1 MAAEPQT
8 GEVRSIMKKL
18 HLNSTVVKILC
29 TVILGIIFV
38 SFAVSAF
45 VIHLSENIFIDTYG
59 KSQERVFQQVEK
71 EFNDFHETLMK
82 VASSIDSSWAF
93 RLYFDDKQMDK
104 KTEFQTVYQMQRDL
118 KQALS
123 SDLSDVSVMVIGIT
137 GKSYINQQEN
147 ITTPVNEIL
156 ENDLS
161 KRSLDNPKTIQYQ
174 YFDEG
179 FTSTSKDG
187 QALIGAKALTY
198 LESSRPYAIVYFTMR
213 ERDVKDYYDYFTGDT
228 TDFYLVDDKHRVV
241 SSNRNESIGSVL
253 DKEWVTDQ
261 DEQYLRRNFKENN
274 KVYTILKTRMPYF
287 GFSIYGIIDNAKA
300 LDNQYNIPQMAL
312 ICLGIACVVLIFIT
326 IITRQ
331 ITRPLS
337 IMAGKMSEI
346 RKGDFGQY
354 MEIKGT
360 EEIRELA
367 TTYNFMLDDL
377 KRYIDELMRT
387 QEEKRRSEIKALQ
400 MQINPHYI
408 YNTLASIKW
417 LIWQGDAGKSSQTI
431 DAFIKLLR
439 NTISDTSECI
449 TIEQEI
455 ENLKNYVLI
464 NQTRYGEQVQVD
476 YYVSDE
482 CMNCM
487 IPKMLLQ
494 PFIENAFFHAFP
506 SGRKGNIK
514 VCIRNMERD
523 MNIEI
528 VDDGIGMKKSRVLSL
543 SSGHDKS
550 EHFSG
555 IGINNVDDRLKLLY
569 GADYGLNI
577 LSEEKEGTT
586 VIIRLPIQNNE
597 INDQTHSNT
606 KRKLFIE

>member
-1 MAAEPQT
+1 
-8 GEVRSIMKKL
+8 MKKL

-29 TVILGIIFV
+29 TVILGIVFV

-59 KSQERVFQQVEK
+59 KSQEWVFQQVEK
-71 EFNDFHETLMK
+71 ELNDCHEKFMK
-82 VASSIDSSWAF
+82 VAASIDSSWAF
-93 RLYFDDKQMDK
+93 RRYFDDKEMDK
-104 KTEFQTVYQMQRDL
+104 KSEFQTVYQMQRDL
-118 KQALS
+118 KQALG
-123 SDLSDVSVMVIGIT
+123 SDLSDASVMIIGIT
-137 GKSYINQQEN
+137 GKSYLNQQEN
-147 ITTPVNEIL
+147 LTTPVSEIMDNE
-156 ENDLS
+156 LS
-161 KRSLDNPKTIQYQ
+161 KRALENPKTIQYQ
-174 YFDEG
+174 YFDRG
-179 FTSTSKDG
+179 LTSTSKGG

-198 LESSRPYAIVYFTMR
+198 LESSTPYAIVYFTMR
-213 ERDVKDYYDYFTGDT
+213 ERDIKDYYDYFTGDT
-228 TDFYLVDDKHRVV
+228 TDFYLTDRDHRVV
-241 SSNRNESIGSVL
+241 SSNRSESIGNIL
-253 DKEWVTDQ
+253 EEGWVTDR
-261 DEQYLRRNFKENN
+261 DDQYLRSNFKDN
-274 KVYTILKTRMPYF
+274 KRVYTILKTRLPYF
-287 GFSIYGIIDNAKA
+287 GYSIYGVIDNAKA
-300 LDNQYNIPQMAL
+300 LDNQYNIGQMAL
-312 ICLGIACVVLIFIT
+312 ICLGIACVVLIFII

-354 MEIKGT
+354 MEVKGT

-455 ENLKNYVLI
+455 ENLRNYVLI
-464 NQTRYGEQVQVD
+464 NQTRYGDQVQVTYD
-476 YYVSDE
+476 VTEE

-506 SGRKGNIK
+506 SGRNGNIR
-514 VCIRNMERD
+514 VCIRRVEKD
-523 MNIEI
+523 LNIEI
-528 VDDGIGMKKSRVLSL
+528 TDDGVGMKKSRVLSL

-577 LSEEKEGTT
+577 LSQEKEGTT
-586 VIIRLPIQNNE
+586 VIIKLPVQ
-597 INDQTHSNT
+597 NDQAAV
-606 KRKLFIE
+606 

>member
-1 MAAEPQT
+1 
-8 GEVRSIMKKL
+8 MKKL
-18 HLNSTVVKILC
+18 RLNSTVVKILC
-29 TVILGIIFV
+29 TVILGIVFV

-59 KSQERVFQQVEK
+59 KSQERVFCQVEK
-71 EFNDFHETLMK
+71 ELNDCHEKFMK
-82 VASSIDSSWAF
+82 VAASIDSSWAF
-93 RLYFDDKQMDK
+93 RRYFDDKEMDK
-104 KTEFQTVYQMQRDL
+104 KSEFQTVYQMQRDL
-118 KQALS
+118 KQALG
-123 SDLSDVSVMVIGIT
+123 SDLSDASVMIIGTT

-147 ITTPVNEIL
+147 ITTPINEIMDN
-156 ENDLS
+156 ELS
-161 KRSLDNPKTIQYQ
+161 KRALENPKTIQYQ
-174 YFDEG
+174 YFDKG
-179 FTSTSKDG
+179 PTSTSKGG

-198 LESSRPYAIVYFTMR
+198 LESSMPYAIVYFTMR
-213 ERDVKDYYDYFTGDT
+213 ERDIKDYYDYFTGDT
-228 TDFYLVDDKHRVV
+228 TDFYLTDRDHRVV
-241 SSNRNESIGSVL
+241 SSNRSEAIGNIL
-253 DKEWVTDQ
+253 DKGWVTDQ
-261 DEQYLRRNFKENN
+261 NDQYLRSNFKDNK
-274 KVYTILKTRMPYF
+274 KVYTILKTGLPYF
-287 GFSIYGIIDNAKA
+287 GYSIYGVIDNAKA
-300 LDNQYNIPQMAL
+300 LDNQYNIGQMAL
-312 ICLGIACVVLIFIT
+312 ICLGIAFVVLIFIT

-354 MEIKGT
+354 MEVKGT

-417 LIWQGDAGKSSQTI
+417 LIWQGEAGKSSQTI

-455 ENLKNYVLI
+455 ENLRNYVLI
-464 NQTRYGEQVQVD
+464 NQTRYGEQVQVAYD
-476 YYVSDE
+476 VMDE

-506 SGRKGNIK
+506 SGRNGNIR
-514 VCIRNMERD
+514 VCIRRVETD
-523 MNIEI
+523 LNIEI
-528 VDDGIGMKKSRVLSL
+528 ADDGVGMKKSRILSL

-569 GADYGLNI
+569 GVDYGLNI
-577 LSEEKEGTT
+577 LSQEKEGTT
-586 VIIRLPIQNNE
+586 VIIKLPVQNDYRTTLLN
-597 INDQTHSNT
+597 
-606 KRKLFIE
+606 

>member
-1 MAAEPQT
+1 
-8 GEVRSIMKKL
+8 MKKL

-29 TVILGIIFV
+29 TVILGIVFV

-59 KSQERVFQQVEK
+59 KSQERVFRQVEK
-71 EFNDFHETLMK
+71 ELNDCHEKFMK
-82 VASSIDSSWAF
+82 VSASIDSSWAF
-93 RLYFDDKQMDK
+93 RRYFDDQEMDK
-104 KTEFQTVYQMQRDL
+104 KSEFQTVYQMQRDL
-118 KQALS
+118 KQALG
-123 SDLSDVSVMVIGIT
+123 SDLSDASVMIIGIT

-147 ITTPVNEIL
+147 ITTPVSEIMDNE
-156 ENDLS
+156 LS
-161 KRSLDNPKTIQYQ
+161 KRALENPKTLQYQ
-174 YFDEG
+174 YFDNG
-179 FTSTSKDG
+179 LTSTSIGG

-198 LESSRPYAIVYFTMR
+198 LESSKPYAIVYFTMR
-213 ERDVKDYYDYFTGDT
+213 ERDIKDYYDYFTGDT
-228 TDFYLVDDKHRVV
+228 TDFYLTDSVHRVV
-241 SSNRNESIGSVL
+241 SSNRSESIGNIL
-253 DKEWVTDQ
+253 DKEWVTDK
-261 DEQYLRRNFKENN
+261 DEQYLRSNFKDNK
-274 KVYTILKTRMPYF
+274 KVYTILKSRLPYF
-287 GFSIYGIIDNAKA
+287 GYSIYGVIDNAKA
-300 LDNQYNIPQMAL
+300 LDNQYNIGQMAL

-326 IITRQ
+326 TITRQ

-354 MEIKGT
+354 MEVKGT

-377 KRYIDELMRT
+377 KRYIEELMRT

-408 YNTLASIKW
+408 YNTLTSIKW

-455 ENLKNYVLI
+455 ENLRNYVLI
-464 NQTRYGEQVQVD
+464 NQTRYGDQVQVAYD
-476 YYVSDE
+476 VTEE
-482 CMNCM
+482 CMDCM

-506 SGRKGNIK
+506 SGRNGNIT
-514 VCIRNMERD
+514 VCIRKVESD
-523 MNIEI
+523 LNIEI
-528 VDDGIGMKKSRVLSL
+528 ADDGVGMKKSRVLSL

-577 LSEEKEGTT
+577 LSQEKEGTT
-586 VIIRLPIQNNE
+586 VIIKLPVK
-597 INDQTHSNT
+597 NDPAAV
-606 KRKLFIE
+606 

>member
-1 MAAEPQT
+1 
-8 GEVRSIMKKL
+8 MKKL
-18 HLNSTVVKILC
+18 RLNSTVVKILC
-29 TVILGIIFV
+29 TVILGIVFV

-59 KSQERVFQQVEK
+59 KSQERVFCQVEK
-71 EFNDFHETLMK
+71 ELNDCHEKFMK
-82 VASSIDSSWAF
+82 VAASIDSSWAF
-93 RLYFDDKQMDK
+93 RRYFDDKELDK
-104 KTEFQTVYQMQRDL
+104 KSEFQTVYQMQRDL
-118 KQALS
+118 KQALG
-123 SDLSDVSVMVIGIT
+123 SDLSDASVMIIGTT

-147 ITTPVNEIL
+147 ITTPINEIMDN
-156 ENDLS
+156 ELS
-161 KRSLDNPKTIQYQ
+161 KRALENPKTIQYQ
-174 YFDEG
+174 YFDKG
-179 FTSTSKDG
+179 PTSTSKGG

-198 LESSRPYAIVYFTMR
+198 LESSMPYAIVYFTMR
-213 ERDVKDYYDYFTGDT
+213 ERDIKDYYDYFTGDT
-228 TDFYLVDDKHRVV
+228 TDFYLTDREHRVV
-241 SSNRNESIGSVL
+241 SSNRSEAIGNIL
-253 DKEWVTDQ
+253 DKGWVTDQ
-261 DEQYLRRNFKENN
+261 NDQYLRSNFKDNK
-274 KVYTILKTRMPYF
+274 KVYTILKTGLPYF
-287 GFSIYGIIDNAKA
+287 GYSIYGVIDNAKA
-300 LDNQYNIPQMAL
+300 LDNQYNIGQMAL
-312 ICLGIACVVLIFIT
+312 ICLGIAFVVLIFIT

-354 MEIKGT
+354 MEVKGT

-417 LIWQGDAGKSSQTI
+417 LIWQGEAGKSSQTI

-455 ENLKNYVLI
+455 ENLRNYVLI
-464 NQTRYGEQVQVD
+464 NQTRYGEQVQVAYD
-476 YYVSDE
+476 VMDE

-506 SGRKGNIK
+506 SGRNGNIR
-514 VCIRNMERD
+514 VCIRRVETD
-523 MNIEI
+523 LNIEI
-528 VDDGIGMKKSRVLSL
+528 ADDGVGMKKSRILSL

-569 GADYGLNI
+569 GVDYGLNI
-577 LSEEKEGTT
+577 LSQEKEGTT
-586 VIIRLPIQNNE
+586 VIIKLPVQN
-597 INDQTHSNT
+597 DYRNT
-606 KRKLFIE
+606 QLGG

>member
-1 MAAEPQT
+1 
-8 GEVRSIMKKL
+8 MKKL

-29 TVILGIIFV
+29 TVILGIVFV

-71 EFNDFHETLMK
+71 ELNDCHEKFMK
-82 VASSIDSSWAF
+82 VAASIDSSWAF
-93 RLYFDDKQMDK
+93 RRYFDDKEMDK
-104 KTEFQTVYQMQRDL
+104 KSEFQTVYQMQRDL
-118 KQALS
+118 KQALG
-123 SDLSDVSVMVIGIT
+123 SDLSDASVMIIGIT
-137 GKSYINQQEN
+137 GKSYLNQQEN
-147 ITTPVNEIL
+147 LTTPVSEIMDNE
-156 ENDLS
+156 LS
-161 KRSLDNPKTIQYQ
+161 KRALENPKTIQYQ
-174 YFDEG
+174 YFDRG
-179 FTSTSKDG
+179 LTSTSKGG

-198 LESSRPYAIVYFTMR
+198 LESSTPYAIVYFTMR
-213 ERDVKDYYDYFTGDT
+213 ERDIKDYYDYFTGDT
-228 TDFYLVDDKHRVV
+228 TDFYLTDRDHRVV
-241 SSNRNESIGSVL
+241 SSNRSESIGNIL
-253 DKEWVTDQ
+253 EEGWVTDR
-261 DEQYLRRNFKENN
+261 DDQYLRSNFKDN
-274 KVYTILKTRMPYF
+274 KRVYTILKTRLPYF
-287 GFSIYGIIDNAKA
+287 GYSIYGVIDNAKA
-300 LDNQYNIPQMAL
+300 LDNQYNIGQMAL
-312 ICLGIACVVLIFIT
+312 ICLGIACVVLIFII

-354 MEIKGT
+354 MEVKGT

-455 ENLKNYVLI
+455 ENLRNYVLI
-464 NQTRYGEQVQVD
+464 NQTRYGDQVQVTYD
-476 YYVSDE
+476 VTEE

-506 SGRKGNIK
+506 SGRNGNIR
-514 VCIRNMERD
+514 VCIRRVEKD
-523 MNIEI
+523 LNIEI
-528 VDDGIGMKKSRVLSL
+528 TDDGVGMKKSRVLSL

-577 LSEEKEGTT
+577 LSQEKEGTT
-586 VIIRLPIQNNE
+586 VIIKLPVQ
-597 INDQTHSNT
+597 NDQAAV
-606 KRKLFIE
+606 

>member
-1 MAAEPQT
+1 
-8 GEVRSIMKKL
+8 MKKL
-18 HLNSTVVKILC
+18 RLNSTVVKILC
-29 TVILGIIFV
+29 TVILGIVFV

-59 KSQERVFQQVEK
+59 KSQERVFCQVEK
-71 EFNDFHETLMK
+71 ELNDCHERFMK
-82 VASSIDSSWAF
+82 VAASIDSSWAF
-93 RLYFDDKQMDK
+93 RRYFDDKEMDK
-104 KTEFQTVYQMQRDL
+104 KSEFQTVYQMQRDL
-118 KQALS
+118 KQALG
-123 SDLSDVSVMVIGIT
+123 SDLSDASVMIIGTT

-147 ITTPVNEIL
+147 ITTPINEIMDN
-156 ENDLS
+156 ELS
-161 KRSLDNPKTIQYQ
+161 KRALENPKTIQYQ
-174 YFDEG
+174 YFDKG
-179 FTSTSKDG
+179 PTSTSKGG

-198 LESSRPYAIVYFTMR
+198 LESSMPYAIVYFTMR
-213 ERDVKDYYDYFTGDT
+213 ERDIKDYYDYFTGDT
-228 TDFYLVDDKHRVV
+228 TDFYLTDRDHRVV
-241 SSNRNESIGSVL
+241 SSNRSEAIGNIL
-253 DKEWVTDQ
+253 DKGWVTDQ
-261 DEQYLRRNFKENN
+261 NDQYLRSNFKDNK
-274 KVYTILKTRMPYF
+274 KVYTILKTGLPYF
-287 GFSIYGIIDNAKA
+287 GYSIYGVIDNAKA
-300 LDNQYNIPQMAL
+300 LDNQYNIGQMAL
-312 ICLGIACVVLIFIT
+312 ICLGIAFVVLIFIT

-354 MEIKGT
+354 MEVKGT

-417 LIWQGDAGKSSQTI
+417 LIWQGEAGKSSQTI

-455 ENLKNYVLI
+455 ENLRNYVLI
-464 NQTRYGEQVQVD
+464 NQTRYGEQVQVAYD
-476 YYVSDE
+476 VMDE
-482 CMNCM
+482 CRNCM

-506 SGRKGNIK
+506 SGRNGNIR
-514 VCIRNMERD
+514 VCIRRVETD
-523 MNIEI
+523 LNIEI
-528 VDDGIGMKKSRVLSL
+528 ADDGVGMKKSRILSL

-569 GADYGLNI
+569 GVDYGLNI
-577 LSEEKEGTT
+577 LSQEKEGTT
-586 VIIRLPIQNNE
+586 VIIKLPVQN
-597 INDQTHSNT
+597 DYRNT
-606 KRKLFIE
+606 

>member
-1 MAAEPQT
+1 
-8 GEVRSIMKKL
+8 MKKL
-18 HLNSTVVKILC
+18 RLNSTVVKILC
-29 TVILGIIFV
+29 TVILGIVFV

-59 KSQERVFQQVEK
+59 KSQERVFCQVEK
-71 EFNDFHETLMK
+71 ELNDCHEKFMK
-82 VASSIDSSWAF
+82 VAASIDSSWAF
-93 RLYFDDKQMDK
+93 RRYFDDKEMDK
-104 KTEFQTVYQMQRDL
+104 KSEFQTVYQMQRDL
-118 KQALS
+118 KQALG
-123 SDLSDVSVMVIGIT
+123 SDLSDASVMIIGTT

-147 ITTPVNEIL
+147 ITTPINEIMDN
-156 ENDLS
+156 ELS
-161 KRSLDNPKTIQYQ
+161 KRALENPKTIQYQ
-174 YFDEG
+174 YFDKG
-179 FTSTSKDG
+179 PTSTSKGG

-198 LESSRPYAIVYFTMR
+198 LESSMPYAIVYFTMR
-213 ERDVKDYYDYFTGDT
+213 ERDIKDYYDYFTGDT
-228 TDFYLVDDKHRVV
+228 TDFYLTDREHRVV
-241 SSNRNESIGSVL
+241 SSNRSEAIGNIL
-253 DKEWVTDQ
+253 DKGWVTDQ
-261 DEQYLRRNFKENN
+261 NDQYLRSNFKDNK
-274 KVYTILKTRMPYF
+274 KVYTILKTGLPYF
-287 GFSIYGIIDNAKA
+287 GYSIYGVIDNAKA
-300 LDNQYNIPQMAL
+300 LDNQYNIGQMAL
-312 ICLGIACVVLIFIT
+312 ICLGIAFVVLIFIT

-354 MEIKGT
+354 MEVKGT

-417 LIWQGDAGKSSQTI
+417 LIWQGEAGKSSQTI

-455 ENLKNYVLI
+455 ENLRNYVLI
-464 NQTRYGEQVQVD
+464 NQTRYGEQVQVAYD
-476 YYVSDE
+476 VMDE

-506 SGRKGNIK
+506 SGRNGNIR
-514 VCIRNMERD
+514 VCIRRVETD
-523 MNIEI
+523 LNIEI
-528 VDDGIGMKKSRVLSL
+528 ADDGVGMKKSRILSL

-569 GADYGLNI
+569 GVDYGLNI
-577 LSEEKEGTT
+577 LSQEKEGTT
-586 VIIRLPIQNNE
+586 VIIKLPVQN
-597 INDQTHSNT
+597 DYRTT
-606 KRKLFIE
+606 

>member
-1 MAAEPQT
+1 
-8 GEVRSIMKKL
+8 MKKL
-18 HLNSTVVKILC
+18 RLNSTVVKILC
-29 TVILGIIFV
+29 TVILGIVFV

-59 KSQERVFQQVEK
+59 KSQERVFCQVEK
-71 EFNDFHETLMK
+71 ELNDCHEKFMK
-82 VASSIDSSWAF
+82 VAASIDSSWAF
-93 RLYFDDKQMDK
+93 RRYFDDKEMDK
-104 KTEFQTVYQMQRDL
+104 KSEFQTVYQMQRDL
-118 KQALS
+118 KQALG
-123 SDLSDVSVMVIGIT
+123 SDLSDASVMIIGTT

-147 ITTPVNEIL
+147 ITTPINEIMDN
-156 ENDLS
+156 ELS
-161 KRSLDNPKTIQYQ
+161 KRALENPKTIQYQ
-174 YFDEG
+174 YFDKG
-179 FTSTSKDG
+179 PTSTSKGG

-198 LESSRPYAIVYFTMR
+198 LESSMPYAIVYFTMR
-213 ERDVKDYYDYFTGDT
+213 ERDIKDYYDYFTGDT
-228 TDFYLVDDKHRVV
+228 TDFYLTDRDHRVV
-241 SSNRNESIGSVL
+241 SSNRSEAIGNIL
-253 DKEWVTDQ
+253 DKGWVTDQ
-261 DEQYLRRNFKENN
+261 NDQYLRSNFKDNK
-274 KVYTILKTRMPYF
+274 KVYTILKTGLPYF
-287 GFSIYGIIDNAKA
+287 GYSIYGVIDNAKA
-300 LDNQYNIPQMAL
+300 LDNQYNIGQMAL
-312 ICLGIACVVLIFIT
+312 ICLGIAFVVLIFIT

-354 MEIKGT
+354 MEVKGT

-417 LIWQGDAGKSSQTI
+417 LIWQGEAGKSSQTI

-455 ENLKNYVLI
+455 ENLRNYVLI
-464 NQTRYGEQVQVD
+464 NQTRYGEQVQVAYD
-476 YYVSDE
+476 VMDE

-506 SGRKGNIK
+506 SGRNGNIR
-514 VCIRNMERD
+514 VCIRRVETD
-523 MNIEI
+523 LNIEI
-528 VDDGIGMKKSRVLSL
+528 ADDGVGMKKSRILSL

-569 GADYGLNI
+569 GVDYGLNI
-577 LSEEKEGTT
+577 LSQEKEGTT
-586 VIIRLPIQNNE
+586 VIIKLPVQN
-597 INDQTHSNT
+597 DYRTT
-606 KRKLFIE
+606 

>member
-1 MAAEPQT
+1 
-8 GEVRSIMKKL
+8 MKKL

-29 TVILGIIFV
+29 TVILGIVFV

-59 KSQERVFQQVEK
+59 KSQERVFRQVEK
-71 EFNDFHETLMK
+71 ELNDCHEKFMK
-82 VASSIDSSWAF
+82 VAASIDSSWAF
-93 RLYFDDKQMDK
+93 RRYFDDKEMDK
-104 KTEFQTVYQMQRDL
+104 KSEFQTVYQMQRDL
-118 KQALS
+118 KQALG
-123 SDLSDVSVMVIGIT
+123 SDLSDASVMIIGIT
-137 GKSYINQQEN
+137 GKSYLNQQEN
-147 ITTPVNEIL
+147 LTTPVSEIMDNELSERAL
-156 ENDLS
+156 E
-161 KRSLDNPKTIQYQ
+161 NPKTIQYQ
-174 YFDEG
+174 YFERG
-179 FTSTSKDG
+179 LTSTSKGG

-198 LESSRPYAIVYFTMR
+198 LESSTPYAIVYFTMR
-213 ERDVKDYYDYFTGDT
+213 ERDIKDYYDYFTGDT
-228 TDFYLVDDKHRVV
+228 TDFYLTDRDHRVV
-241 SSNRNESIGSVL
+241 SSNRSESIGNIL
-253 DKEWVTDQ
+253 DEGWVTDR
-261 DEQYLRRNFKENN
+261 DDQYLRSNFKDN
-274 KVYTILKTRMPYF
+274 KRVYTILKTRLPYF
-287 GFSIYGIIDNAKA
+287 GYSIYGVIDNAKA
-300 LDNQYNIPQMAL
+300 LDNQYNIGQMAL
-312 ICLGIACVVLIFIT
+312 ICLGIACVVLIFII

-354 MEIKGT
+354 MEVKGT

-455 ENLKNYVLI
+455 ENLRNYVLI
-464 NQTRYGEQVQVD
+464 NQTRYGDQVQVAYD
-476 YYVSDE
+476 VTEE

-506 SGRKGNIK
+506 SGRNGNIR
-514 VCIRNMERD
+514 VCIRRVEKD
-523 MNIEI
+523 LNIE
-528 VDDGIGMKKSRVLSL
+528 VTDDGVGMKKSRVLSL

-577 LSEEKEGTT
+577 LSQEKEGTT
-586 VIIRLPIQNNE
+586 VIIKLPVQ
-597 INDQTHSNT
+597 NDQAAV
-606 KRKLFIE
+606 

>member
-1 MAAEPQT
+1 
-8 GEVRSIMKKL
+8 MKKL
-18 HLNSTVVKILC
+18 RLNSTVVKILC
-29 TVILGIIFV
+29 TVILGIVFV

-59 KSQERVFQQVEK
+59 KSQERVFCQVEK
-71 EFNDFHETLMK
+71 ELNDCHERFMK
-82 VASSIDSSWAF
+82 VAASIDSSWAF
-93 RLYFDDKQMDK
+93 RRYFDDKEMDK
-104 KTEFQTVYQMQRDL
+104 KSEFQTVYQMQRDL
-118 KQALS
+118 KQALG
-123 SDLSDVSVMVIGIT
+123 SDLSDASVMIIGTT

-147 ITTPVNEIL
+147 ITTPINEIMDN
-156 ENDLS
+156 ELS
-161 KRSLDNPKTIQYQ
+161 KRALENPKTIQYQ
-174 YFDEG
+174 YFDKG
-179 FTSTSKDG
+179 PTSTSKGG

-198 LESSRPYAIVYFTMR
+198 LESSMPYAIVYFTMR
-213 ERDVKDYYDYFTGDT
+213 ERDIKDYYDYFTGDT
-228 TDFYLVDDKHRVV
+228 TDFYLTDRDHRVV
-241 SSNRNESIGSVL
+241 SSNRSEAIGNIL
-253 DKEWVTDQ
+253 DKGWVTDQ
-261 DEQYLRRNFKENN
+261 NEQYLRSNFKDNK
-274 KVYTILKTRMPYF
+274 KVYTILKTGLPYF
-287 GFSIYGIIDNAKA
+287 GYSIYGVIDNAKA
-300 LDNQYNIPQMAL
+300 LDNQYNIGQMAL
-312 ICLGIACVVLIFIT
+312 ICLGIAFVVLIFIT

-354 MEIKGT
+354 MEVKGT

-417 LIWQGDAGKSSQTI
+417 LIWQGEAGKSSQTI

-455 ENLKNYVLI
+455 ENLRNYVLI
-464 NQTRYGEQVQVD
+464 NQTRYGEQVQVAYD
-476 YYVSDE
+476 VMDE

-506 SGRKGNIK
+506 SGRNGNIR
-514 VCIRNMERD
+514 VCIRRVETD
-523 MNIEI
+523 LNIEI
-528 VDDGIGMKKSRVLSL
+528 ADDGVGMKKSRILSL

-569 GADYGLNI
+569 GVDYGLNI
-577 LSEEKEGTT
+577 LSQEKEGTT
-586 VIIRLPIQNNE
+586 VIIKLPVQN
-597 INDQTHSNT
+597 DYRTT
-606 KRKLFIE
+606 

>member
-1 MAAEPQT
+1 
-8 GEVRSIMKKL
+8 MKKL

-29 TVILGIIFV
+29 TVILGIVFV

-59 KSQERVFQQVEK
+59 KSQERVFRQVEK
-71 EFNDFHETLMK
+71 ELNDCHEKFMK
-82 VASSIDSSWAF
+82 VAASIDSSWAF
-93 RLYFDDKQMDK
+93 RRYFDDKEMDK
-104 KTEFQTVYQMQRDL
+104 KSEFQTVYQMQRDL
-118 KQALS
+118 KQALG
-123 SDLSDVSVMVIGIT
+123 SDLSDASVMIIGIT
-137 GKSYINQQEN
+137 GKSYLNQQEN
-147 ITTPVNEIL
+147 LTTPVSEIMDNE
-156 ENDLS
+156 LS
-161 KRSLDNPKTIQYQ
+161 KRALENPKTIQYQ
-174 YFDEG
+174 YFDRG
-179 FTSTSKDG
+179 LTSTSKGG
-187 QALIGAKALTY
+187 QAMIGAKALTY
-198 LESSRPYAIVYFTMR
+198 LESSTPYAIVYFTMR
-213 ERDVKDYYDYFTGDT
+213 ERDIKDYYDYFTGDT
-228 TDFYLVDDKHRVV
+228 TDFYLTDRDHRVV
-241 SSNRNESIGSVL
+241 SSNRSESIGNIL
-253 DKEWVTDQ
+253 EEGWVTDR
-261 DEQYLRRNFKENN
+261 DDQYLRSNFKDN
-274 KVYTILKTRMPYF
+274 KRVYTILKTRLPYF
-287 GFSIYGIIDNAKA
+287 GYSIYGVIDNAKA
-300 LDNQYNIPQMAL
+300 LDNQYNIGQMAL
-312 ICLGIACVVLIFIT
+312 ICLGIACVVLIFII

-354 MEIKGT
+354 MEVKGT

-455 ENLKNYVLI
+455 ENLRNYVLI
-464 NQTRYGEQVQVD
+464 NQTRYGDQVQVAYD
-476 YYVSDE
+476 VTEE

-506 SGRKGNIK
+506 SGRNGNIR
-514 VCIRNMERD
+514 VCIRRVEKD
-523 MNIEI
+523 LNIEI
-528 VDDGIGMKKSRVLSL
+528 TDDGVGMKKSRVLSL

-577 LSEEKEGTT
+577 LSQEKEGTT
-586 VIIRLPIQNNE
+586 VIIKLPVQ
-597 INDQTHSNT
+597 NDQAAV
-606 KRKLFIE
+606 

>member
-1 MAAEPQT
+1 
-8 GEVRSIMKKL
+8 MKKL

-29 TVILGIIFV
+29 TVILGIVFV

-59 KSQERVFQQVEK
+59 KSQERVFRQVEK
-71 EFNDFHETLMK
+71 ELNDCHEKFMK
-82 VASSIDSSWAF
+82 VSASIDSSWAF
-93 RLYFDDKQMDK
+93 RRYFDDQEMDK
-104 KTEFQTVYQMQRDL
+104 KSEFQTVYQMQRDL
-118 KQALS
+118 KQALG
-123 SDLSDVSVMVIGIT
+123 SDLSDASVMIIGIT

-147 ITTPVNEIL
+147 ITTPVSEIMDNE
-156 ENDLS
+156 LS
-161 KRSLDNPKTIQYQ
+161 KRALENPKTLQYQ
-174 YFDEG
+174 YFDNG
-179 FTSTSKDG
+179 LTSTSIGG

-198 LESSRPYAIVYFTMR
+198 LESSKPYAIVYFTMR
-213 ERDVKDYYDYFTGDT
+213 ERDIKDYYDYFTGDT
-228 TDFYLVDDKHRVV
+228 TDFYLTDSVHRVV
-241 SSNRNESIGSVL
+241 SSNRSESIGNIL
-253 DKEWVTDQ
+253 DKEWVTGK
-261 DEQYLRRNFKENN
+261 DEQYLRSNFKDNK
-274 KVYTILKTRMPYF
+274 KVYTILKSRLPYF
-287 GFSIYGIIDNAKA
+287 GYSIYGVIDNAKA
-300 LDNQYNIPQMAL
+300 LDNQYNIGQMAL

-326 IITRQ
+326 TITRQ

-354 MEIKGT
+354 MEVKGT

-377 KRYIDELMRT
+377 KRYIEELMRT

-455 ENLKNYVLI
+455 ENLRNYVLI
-464 NQTRYGEQVQVD
+464 NQTRYGDQVQVAYD
-476 YYVSDE
+476 VMEE
-482 CMNCM
+482 CMDCM

-506 SGRKGNIK
+506 SGRNGNIT
-514 VCIRNMERD
+514 VCIRKVESD
-523 MNIEI
+523 LNIEI
-528 VDDGIGMKKSRVLSL
+528 ADDGVGMKKSRVLSL

-577 LSEEKEGTT
+577 LSQEKEGTT
-586 VIIRLPIQNNE
+586 VIIKLPVK
-597 INDQTHSNT
+597 NDPAAV
-606 KRKLFIE
+606 